1 MDFTFVNVDQFT
13 PNSRVNWVSI
23 GKIATWTRTGSKIR
37 LDLASGGR
45 SLEVSFLG
53 PECFRVRFQPLK
65 PQNYAVETSSA
76 VVTRDLGL
84 SPAALSV
91 TGDSTQ
97 VNADTGAITVKID
110 LDPYRIKVFRGAQM
124 ISADNP
130 DFNLVYIPRES
141 DPQNPEIAGNEV
153 IANFKI
159 YPANARYCGFG
170 SKAGAQLFKN
180 QFTMTFFNFDNFAYN
195 TGFIPMNM
203 NSGGGPWNPQEPLYC
218 SVPLLLE
225 VNPQPVG
232 DFAGPPYAYGV
243 FFDNPS
249 QSYINIGANDYSNM
263 FGLYYF
269 GALYG
274 EMDYYFMAGADAG
287 AVLQQYTT
295 LTGRSSMPPKYVFGF
310 HQGAYGYFDHFHLSA
325 AANAYRA
332 AWFPID
338 GLHIDVDFQNNYR
351 TFTHSEK
358 KFPNARSYLDSL
370 RAGGFKCSTNIT
382 PMLKSDDFDENASLV
397 AFPERDALRSAG
409 ALLEQRFAGG
419 PAPTGTPPRY
429 LGKVNYGINHGT
441 NPFPSF
447 PPSATPG
454 QLGASGF
461 YSDYSRAAVR
471 QLWGEQYKHL
481 IQDLGLDMIWQDM
494 TCPAIDKLDWRN
506 PATFPLDLIQRPDGA
521 GETPHARIHNQY
533 VLQLLQGTWEGIQR
547 LRKAVDNRRNF
558 IIARG
563 GYAGMQRYAGLW
575 TGDSPSSWDYF
586 SILVPQ
592 VLNIGLSG
600 IPISGADVGGFANGP
615 ASSSNS
621 FFAGKVFGGI
631 TDPELL
637 TRWMHL
643 GAFLPWYRN
652 HYNGYEKEFQEP
664 IFYAEPVPT
673 NCRKY
678 VELRYRL
685 LQVFY
690 DAMYEWTKIGMPI
703 CRALFLNDPHDL
715 NVYDWVDSEFFVGRN
730 LLVAPIVARGNP
742 NRRVYL
748 PTGSDWYSFKDN
760 RAKLEALVPGGST
773 FSYFAPLDLVPLYVR
788 AGAILPMRELEQYV
802 GELPQNPLTIN
813 VYPGPDSSYTL
824 YQDDGISFDAEDK
837 KRYRLTQLSHQGVA
851 GGQRVRVRRTFDQ
864 YAPPEPF
871 YFVAFPGTR
880 HPVSVSV
887 EATALPDVGI
897 PANLAA
903 SLANAYYWNES
914 IEVTFV
920 KVFDTVADVNLTV
933 LF

>member
-1 MDFTFVNVDQFT
+1 MDFTFVNVNAFT
-13 PNSRVNWVSI
+13 PNSRVNWVSV
-23 GKIATWTRTGSKIR
+23 GKIASWTRTGSKIV
-37 LDLASGGR
+37 LNLASPGM

-53 PECFRVRFQPLK
+53 PNCFRVRFK
-65 PQNYAVETSSA
+65 PVAPNYAVETSSA

-84 SPAALSV
+84 SSTALSV
-91 TGDSTQ
+91 KSDSTQ
-97 VNADTGAITVKID
+97 VTADTGSITVTID
-110 LDPYRIKVFRGAQM
+110 LDPYRIRVFRGGQL
-124 ISADNP
+124 ISADNA
-130 DFNLVYIPRES
+130 DFNLVYVPKTV
-141 DPQNPEIAGNEV
+141 DPSAEV
-153 IANFKI
+153 IANLKV

-180 QFTMTFFNFDNFAYN
+180 QFTMTFFNFDNFSYSK
-195 TGFIPMNM
+195 GFVPDQMNGS
-203 NSGGGPWNPQEPLYC
+203 NPLNPQEPLYC

-249 QSYINIGANDYSNM
+249 QSYINIGTNDYSNM

-274 EMDYYFMAGADAG
+274 EMDYYFMAGADTG
-287 AVLQQYTT
+287 EVLRQYTT
-295 LTGRSSMPPKYVFGF
+295 LTGRAAMPPKYVFGF

-332 AWFPID
+332 ARFPID
-338 GLHIDVDFQNNYR
+338 GLHIDVDFQDNYR
-351 TFTHSEK
+351 TFTHSQK
-358 KFPNARSYLDSL
+358 KFPSARAYLDAL
-370 RAGGFKCSTNIT
+370 RASGFKCSTNIT
-382 PMLKSDDFDENASLV
+382 PMLNMTDLDENADMTPFLQ
-397 AFPERDALRSAG
+397 RDALRSAG
-409 ALLEQRFAGG
+409 ALLESRFAD
-419 PAPTGTPPRY
+419 APPLTGTPELY
-429 LGKVNYGINHGT
+429 LGKVNYGFNHGT
-441 NPFPSF
+441 NPFPTF
-447 PPSATPG
+447 PPPSPPG

-471 QLWGEQYKHL
+471 QLWGDQYKHL

-494 TCPAIDKLDWRN
+494 TCPAIDRLDWID
-506 PATFPLDLIQRPDGA
+506 PTTFPLNLIQTPDGQ
-521 GETPHARIHNQY
+521 GDVPHAKIHNQY
-533 VLQLLQGTWEGIQR
+533 VLQLLQGTWDGIQR

-575 TGDSPSSWDYF
+575 TGDSPSSWEYF
-586 SILVPQ
+586 SILLPQ

-600 IPISGADVGGFANGP
+600 IPISGADVGGFANGN
-615 ASSSNS
+615 ASSRNS

-652 HYNGYEKEFQEP
+652 HYNGYEKQFQEP
-664 IFYAEPVPT
+664 FAYGDPVLS

-690 DAMYEWTKIGMPI
+690 DAMYEWTQSGMPI
-703 CRALFLNDPHDL
+703 SRPLFLNDPHDL
-715 NVYDWVDSEFFVGRN
+715 NVYNWVDTEFFVGRD
-730 LLVAPIVARGNP
+730 LLVAPIVTQGNF
-742 NRRVYL
+742 NRNVYL

-760 RAKLEALVPGGST
+760 RAQLEPPVPGGSQ
-773 FSYFAPLDLVPLYVR
+773 FNYFAPLDLVPIYVR

-813 VYPGPDSSYTL
+813 VYPGPDSTYTL
-824 YQDDGISFDAEDK
+824 YQDDGISFDAADK
-837 KRYRLTQLSHQGVA
+837 QHYRLTQISHQGVV
-851 GGQRVRVRRTFDQ
+851 GGQRVRLQRTFDQ
-864 YAPPEPF
+864 FTPPEPF
-871 YFVAFPGTR
+871 YFIALPGTR
-880 HPVSVSV
+880 HPVSV
-887 EATALPDVGI
+887 AIGTTMLPDVGS
-897 PANLAA
+897 PENLAG
-903 SLANAYYWNES
+903 SLAGAYYWNAS
-914 IEVTFV
+914 IEVTFI
-920 KVFDTVADVNLTV
+920 KVFDTAADVTLTV